1 MGVFSPLKNLFGQ
14 KEIERSSTTIKYEK
28 RHSNSKQSSSST
40 AHPNTKITSPRTN
53 VSNTSSSSKRKSDHS
68 GYIFQY
74 KHGRKYHTNAEV
86 AYVLPHDDDE
96 TDRVH
101 EQHWILSAALQCN
114 YHAPVTEML
123 EKGIMV
129 LDSGCGPATWT
140 FEMGET
146 YPRSKFHGIDASCVF
161 PEDIKPAN
169 VEFVIGNIA
178 KKIPYP
184 DSSFDYIHQRLLFLG
199 LTDSDW
205 DSALKEL
212 YRVLKPG
219 GYIDLV
225 EPDFHALFLAG
236 PCMFSLQNTLAEIS
250 KARSIPPAIAPEL
263 EDRLFKA
270 GFKNIVVR
278 KADIPLN
285 HGGKIGELL
294 WNDYRHAYMNLRG
307 IMATSDPTFEN
318 LKAYEAHIHQCGEE
332 AKQSKTCFRWY
343 AVYAQKPLN

>member
-1 MGVFSPLKNLFGQ
+1 MGVFSPLKNFLNQ
-14 KEIERSSTTIKYEK
+14 KEIKGPSTNIKSER
-28 RHSNSKQSSSST
+28 RHSNSKQSSTST
-40 AHPNTKITSPRTN
+40 VHPNTKSALSRSP
-53 VSNTSSSSKRKSDHS
+53 VSNPSSPSKRKSDHS

-74 KHGRKYHTNAEV
+74 KDGRKYHTNAEV

-101 EQHWILSAALQCN
+101 EQHWILRAALQCN

-123 EKGIMV
+123 EEGIMV

-178 KKIPYP
+178 KEIPYP
-184 DSSFDYIHQRLLFLG
+184 DSTFDYIHQRLLFLG
-199 LTDSDW
+199 LTDNDW

-236 PCMFSLQNTLAEIS
+236 PCMFSLQNTLAELS

-263 EDRLFKA
+263 EGRLLKA
-270 GFKNIVVR
+270 GFKNAVAR

-285 HGGKIGELL
+285 HSGKIGELL
-294 WNDYRHAYMNLRG
+294 WNDYRHAYLNLRSV
-307 IMATSDPTFEN
+307 MATSNPKYEDV
-318 LKAYEAHIHQCGEE
+318 KAYEAHINRCGEE
-332 AKQSKTCFRWY
+332 AKQSKTCFT
-343 AVYAQKPLN
+343 